1 MITGTVTSGSP
12 SLGSML
18 ICTAVSLALGLGAAW
33 VYMFRSRYNQ
43 SFVITLVLL
52 PAIVQ
57 IIVMLVNGNLGAGVA
72 VAGAFSLVRFRSLPG
87 NARDIGS
94 LFFAM
99 AMGFV
104 TGMGYLF
111 YAILFFVLIGAA
123 SMLLTL
129 SRFGEK
135 GTDSRTLKITIPENL
150 DYDGLFEDV
159 FAKYTLSS
167 ELDRVRTTNM
177 GSLYEL
183 TYLVRMKSSS
193 MPKAFIDELRC
204 YNGNLNITLGR
215 ELNSGEEL

>member
-1 MITGTVTSGSP
+1 MMTGTVTSGSP
-12 SLGSML
+12 SLGGML
-18 ICTAVSLALGLGAAW
+18 ICTTVSLALGLGAAW
-33 VYMFRSRYNQ
+33 IYMFRNRYNQ

-111 YAILFFVLIGAA
+111 YAVLFFALIGAA
-123 SMLLTL
+123 SLLLTL
-129 SRFGEK
+129 SRFGGK
-135 GTDSRTLKITIPENL
+135 GTDFRTLKITIPENL
-150 DYDGLFEDV
+150 DYDGLFEDI

-193 MPKAFIDELRC
+193 SPKAFIDELRC
-204 YNGNLNITLGR
+204 NNGNLNITLGR